1 MRYPVLEAERV
12 KHQLNKGELATLLGV
27 SQRTVRNWQNGTTE
41 LPVSKLFLLAKT
53 WDCSADYLLG
63 LQHNK

>member
-12 KHQLNKGELATLLGV
+12 KHQLTKGELATLLGV
-27 SQRTVRNWQNGTTE
+27 YQRTVRNWQNGTPE
-41 LPVSKLFLLAKT
+41 LQISKLILFAKT

>member
-1 MRYPVLEAERV
+1 MRYPVLEVERV

-41 LPVSKLFLLAKT
+41 LPVSKLILLAET

-63 LQHNK
+63 QQHGK

>member
-12 KHQLNKGELATLLGV
+12 KQQLNTGELATLVGV

-41 LPVSKLFLLAKT
+41 LPVSKLILLAKT

>member
-41 LPVSKLFLLAKT
+41 LPVSKLILLAKT
-53 WDCSADYLLG
+53 WNCSTDYLLG
-63 LQHNK
+63 LQHSK

>member
-41 LPVSKLFLLAKT
+41 PPVSKLILLAKT